1 MYVCALN
8 CVALVCLCW
17 YAHVRFGTPVVSLG
31 RRETRRSCG
40 DGGGGGRGRKVCR
53 FNFAELRGRS
63 FFGLCRCTCL
73 LFILKVRKRGER
85 MVAGSH
91 GFSSSE
97 GAPVLSPGCLMKGT
111 FVSQWNISPFT
122 SSWCGL
128 ACLFYFFLSLPLS
141 PVCRKALNL
150 SARLADFLF
159 PQGWWKT

>member
-17 YAHVRFGTPVVSLG
+17 YAHVRFGTPAVSLG

-53 FNFAELRGRS
+53 FNFAELGSRS
-63 FFGLCRCTCL
+63 LFGLCRCTCL

-97 GAPVLSPGCLMKGT
+97 GAPVLSPRLPHERHFCLAVKYIALHLLLMR
-111 FVSQWNISPFT
+111 F
-122 SSWCGL
+122 GL
-128 ACLFYFFLSLPLS
+128 PVLFFFFALPLPLS

-159 PQGWWKT
+159 PQG